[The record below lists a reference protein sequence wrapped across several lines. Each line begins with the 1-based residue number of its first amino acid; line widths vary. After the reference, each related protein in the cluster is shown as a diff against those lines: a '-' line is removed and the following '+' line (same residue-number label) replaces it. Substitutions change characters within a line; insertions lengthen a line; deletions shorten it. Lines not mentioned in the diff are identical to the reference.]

1 MNKRDI
7 FIGPFES
14 KLKKILNTVTP
25 WANVLR
31 TKILKLQKE
40 YCIMYYNNNVAGLQ
54 KDPSRTG
61 GLVFRT
67 DFRISGCW
75 RTTREGRAA

>member
-7 FIGPFES
+7 FIGPFGS
-14 KLKKILNTVTP
+14 KLKKILNTVRP
-25 WANVLR
+25 RVNLLR

-40 YCIMYYNNNVAGLQ
+40 NYVPGLQ

-61 GLVFRT
+61 GVVFRT

-75 RTTREGRAA
+75 RTTREGRGA

>member
-1 MNKRDI
+1 MNRQDI

-25 WANVLR
+25 WVDLLR
-31 TKILKLQKE
+31 TKILKLQKQ
-40 YCIMYYNNNVAGLQ
+40 YCIMYDNNVAGLQ

-61 GLVFRT
+61 SVVFRT

-75 RTTREGRAA
+75 RTTREGRGA